1 MEHGRNLLGVVP
13 GSFVSGAELLLLRDL
28 DAARSAGWG
37 VRVACSD
44 GPLVERLA
52 ASGIERVTIPDLRLG
67 EGPRPLAAAR
77 LAGTTLGAARAMRR
91 GRRPSELLLVNGVNA
106 LPAAVL
112 ARRGR
117 PVVLFAHDVLVR
129 RDRLT
134 LARIARRAVRGAIAV
149 SDATAQPL
157 RALGLNVMV
166 TRQGTEW
173 PVPPAQPSAEPV
185 RIGIAAALSEWKGH
199 RVVFDAVRAMQHRE
213 VALEVMGAAPP
224 KDRVY
229 EAELRIDAARDP
241 LQGRVHFLG
250 FVADPLARMRTWTI
264 AVIAS
269 TDPEA
274 GPLVVL
280 EAMSIGV
287 PVVATDHGGAR
298 EVLGDAGTL
307 VPPGDAPALAH
318 ALDRLLNDEGL
329 YARCREAGPR
339 RIVDEHLT
347 RAEHEQRFV
356 AALDEL
362 QEAASA

>member
-1 MEHGRNLLGVVP
+1 MERGRNLLAVVP

-52 ASGIERVTIPDLRLG
+52 HCDIERIAIPDLRLG
-67 EGPRPLAAAR
+67 EGPKPLAAGR
-77 LAGTTLGAARAMRR
+77 LASTTLGAARALRR
-91 GRRPSELLLVNGVNA
+91 DRRSSELLLVNGVNA

-112 ARRGR
+112 ARQGR

-134 LARIARRAVRGAIAV
+134 LARLARRAVRGAIAV

-157 RALGLNVMV
+157 RALGMNATVA
-166 TRQGTEW
+166 RQGTEW
-173 PVPPAQPSAEPV
+173 PVAPAQPSAEPV

-199 RVVFDAVRAMQHRE
+199 RVVLDAVARMEHRE
-213 VALEVMGAAPP
+213 VALEIMGAAPP
-224 KDRVY
+224 KERVY
-229 EAELRIDAARDP
+229 EAELRIGAAQPALD
-241 LQGRVHFLG
+241 GRVHFLG
-250 FVADPLARMRTWTI
+250 FVADPLTRMRTWTA
-264 AVIAS
+264 AVVAS
-269 TDPEA
+269 TEPEA
-274 GPLVVL
+274 GPLVAL

-287 PVVATDHGGAR
+287 PVVATDHGGVR
-298 EVLGDAGTL
+298 EVLGDAGVL
-307 VPPGDAPALAH
+307 VPAGNAAALAN
-318 ALDRLLNDEGL
+318 ALDRLLGDAVL
-329 YARCREAGPR
+329 YARCRAAGPP

-362 QEAASA
+362 SGAASA